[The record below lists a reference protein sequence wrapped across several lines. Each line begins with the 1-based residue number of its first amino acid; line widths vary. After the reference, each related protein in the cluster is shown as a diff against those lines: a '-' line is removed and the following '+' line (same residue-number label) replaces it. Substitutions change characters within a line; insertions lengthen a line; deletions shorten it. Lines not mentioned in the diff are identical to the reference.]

1 MLITNKTSALIKIFF
16 LFHHSFAK
24 TIQIILQMI
33 AKICLQA
40 LNKETF
46 FVNGA
51 VMLWL
56 MSIGQMT
63 LAEKENW

>member
-1 MLITNKTSALIKIFF
+1 V
-16 LFHHSFAK
+16 FHHSFAK